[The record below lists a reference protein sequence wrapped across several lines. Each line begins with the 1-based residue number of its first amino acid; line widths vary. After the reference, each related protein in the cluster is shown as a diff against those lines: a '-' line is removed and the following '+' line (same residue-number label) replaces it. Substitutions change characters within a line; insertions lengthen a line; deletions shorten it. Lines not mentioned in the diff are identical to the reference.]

1 MWVLLVSINPGGP
14 FGGSATQYFVGDFD
28 GKTFTCESRP
38 EQVKWMDYGKDHYAT
53 VSWSGVP
60 DGRHIAMAWMSNWQY
75 ANEVPTKQFRSAN
88 ALPRDLSLYRD
99 EETGECFLS
108 VLPVKEVESLR
119 LFLDRCSLEAFEAD
133 GRMVMTNLLFPNKPY
148 TMLSVYTES
157 GSTRVRSLDI
167 YEITGK

>member
-1 MWVLLVSINPGGP
+1 MDEQLAVCQRGP
-14 FGGSATQYFVGDFD
+14 YQTVPECQRSAT
-28 GKTFTCESRP
+28 
-38 EQVKWMDYGKDHYAT
+38 
-53 VSWSGVP
+53 
-60 DGRHIAMAWMSNWQY
+60 
-75 ANEVPTKQFRSAN
+75 
-88 ALPRDLSLYRD
+88 DLSLYRD

-148 TMLSVYTES
+148 TILSVYTES

>member
-1 MWVLLVSINPGGP
+1 MCYDRQSNTFSMDRTQSGIMDFSRDFPAVTVAPCPGN
-14 FGGSATQYFVGDFD
+14 
-28 GKTFTCESRP
+28 
-38 EQVKWMDYGKDHYAT
+38 
-53 VSWSGVP
+53 
-60 DGRHIAMAWMSNWQY
+60 GRL
-75 ANEVPTKQFRSAN
+75 K
-88 ALPRDLSLYRD
+88 
-99 EETGECFLS
+99 
-108 VLPVKEVESLR
+108 LR